1 MTISEKLAAIQ
12 AELKAPKNQRNSFGG
27 YNYRSCEDILEAVK
41 PLLAKYEATIVLSDE
56 MVQIGERYYI
66 KATATFASAKN
77 DDTPAI
83 SNTAYAREA
92 ETKKGMDEAQ
102 ITGTASSYSRKYA
115 LNGLLLIDD
124 AKDADT
130 DEYAKTTRANAN
142 DSAADDKPKYKNG
155 LDIKAV
161 KSELQ
166 ELNAADDVRKY
177 YARYV
182 EHNSLT
188 TGQSNLLKSICEER
202 VKQLEPSEA

>member
-12 AELKAPKNQRNSFGG
+12 AELKAPKNQRNNFGG

-56 MVQIGERYYI
+56 IVQLGERYYI

-83 SNTAYAREA
+83 SNTAFAREA

-130 DEYAKTTRANAN
+130 DEYVKTTNN
-142 DSAADDKPKYKNG
+142 SAAGDTPKYKNG

-166 ELNAADDVRKY
+166 EITNADDVRKY

-182 EHNSLT
+182 EQSSLT
-188 TGQSNLLKSICEER
+188 AGQTNLLKSICEER

>member
-12 AELKAPKNQRNSFGG
+12 AELKAPKNQRNNFGG

-41 PLLAKYEATIVLSDE
+41 PLLAKYKATIVLSDE
-56 MVQIGERYYI
+56 MVQMGERYYI
-66 KATATFASAKN
+66 KATATFASSEN
-77 DDTPAI
+77 DDAPAI

-130 DEYAKTTRANAN
+130 DEYVKTTTN
-142 DSAADDKPKYKNG
+142 SAAGDTPKYKNG

-161 KSELQ
+161 KSELKDID
-166 ELNAADDVRKY
+166 NADDVRKY

-182 EHNSLT
+182 EQSNLT
-188 TGQSNLLKSICEER
+188 AGQTNLLKSICEER